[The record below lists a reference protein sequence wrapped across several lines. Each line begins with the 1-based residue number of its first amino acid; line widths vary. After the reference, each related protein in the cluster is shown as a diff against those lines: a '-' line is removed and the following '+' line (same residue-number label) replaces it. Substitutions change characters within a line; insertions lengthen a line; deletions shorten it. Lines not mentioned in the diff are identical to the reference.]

1 MTILLYRVKADG
13 HCLYNACSFAIIG
26 KEGLSSVLRALCS
39 MELYLYADYYA
50 SHPHF
55 KSLAEKE
62 QNTSLSDLFFL
73 QSLSFDASDQF
84 DKKLSNHSDFV
95 RKEAL
100 RNCNSGR
107 WCPFVCIMALSNVL
121 SLPITSLF
129 PYTQDKSAVAL
140 CNAAVLPRDNTLRK
154 KPIYLLWSAMAIP
167 TKEKAPLRPNHI
179 VPVLIVRDVVRSK
192 APLKVNQTKLSFQS
206 DRLLQNEKCHFNQPS
221 SLQRDPTVQGLSSIS
236 TDVASTSDL
245 GVPFDSDIGSVYCS
259 TGKVSD
265 SQKYD
270 CLQKI
275 WRPNDKFTIPH
286 HSIGGDKHR
295 FAYKWLSNFSWLAYS
310 IKLDG
315 TFCIPCGVLGR
326 STGQNG
332 TTAVRLVKSLNI
344 TSLNMKVLAVLISI
358 HLSALFYIAMASCGL
373 HSKQQPNTPDIILYI
388 SLYNTHH
395 ACSVKCSDRQATL
408 LRVHLFVE

>member
-1 MTILLYRVKADG
+1 MLYRVKADG

-73 QSLSFDASDQF
+73 QSLSFDASDQC

-275 WRPNDKFTIPH
+275 WRPNDKCTIPH

-295 FAYKWLSNFSWLAYS
+295 FAYKWLSNFSWLA
-310 IKLDG
+310 DG
-315 TFCIPCGVLGR
+315 AFCIPCGFLGR
-326 STGQNG
+326 GTGQNG

-344 TSLNMKVLAVLISI
+344 TSLNMRVLAVLISI